1 MLREGRG
8 LARFLLR
15 IPLQGQ
21 NALFA
26 LSVYRQRG
34 CRLCPFLRGVPHHG
48 DAIAKSL
55 TWDGALIWIA
65 LAAVAYILSKILF
78 GVSTLLSHVSA
89 YTILE
94 SLRKDVVHK
103 LMHASLGTVQTKSIG
118 NIKSVFLD
126 RIENIEPPLA
136 HMIPELGGSL
146 VLAAGLAVWLVLI
159 DWRMALTC
167 LVCVPLGLIVF
178 ASSLKEF
185 NAKYAAFMAESN
197 HVNSVIVEY
206 VEGIQVV
213 KAFNQASDS
222 YEKYSN
228 AVKAFKDFTMEWF
241 KSTWLTMNL
250 MSSIMP
256 TTLLGVMPVG
266 LALYLNGALSP
277 IDLAMCV
284 VLALAI
290 VDPIARFT
298 SFVNEIKSM
307 EYAVADAEEFLGL
320 PELPEVTR
328 NATGVQGFVH
338 RN

>member
-1 MLREGRG
+1 MSTNEALSENVEGRSWVG
-8 LARFLLR
+8 TLFSYAFRCKGKMLFSLLASVASVAAGFV
-15 IPLQGQ
+15 PFY
-21 NALFA
+21 A
-26 LSVYRQRG
+26 VYRIMG
-34 CRLCPFLRGVPHHG
+34 M
-48 DAIAKSL
+48 AIAKSL

-78 GVSTLLSHVSA
+78 GISTLLSHVSA

-94 SLRKDVVHK
+94 SLRKDVVRK

-159 DWRMALTC
+159 DWRMALAC
-167 LVCVPLGLIVF
+167 LVCVPLGLMVF

-241 KSTWLTMNL
+241 KST
-250 MSSIMP
+250 
-256 TTLLGVMPVG
+256 
-266 LALYLNGALSP
+266 
-277 IDLAMCV
+277 
-284 VLALAI
+284 
-290 VDPIARFT
+290 
-298 SFVNEIKSM
+298 
-307 EYAVADAEEFLGL
+307 
-320 PELPEVTR
+320 
-328 NATGVQGFVH
+328 
-338 RN
+338 